1 MPDSRLPAS
10 CALTFSLLVT
20 TTAIAIAD
28 EVVPVPDAGFES
40 GGVGWSGGRIVQDE
54 SVAAPEGRACIE
66 MVAGEFAS
74 ASIGRIL
81 NPGETYRLR
90 AWTRRSNPPGTS
102 AVGVASIRLSSM
114 VGGKTTIELGTT
126 ARTVDPPRLG
136 GAAATVASDDGV
148 NVWFD
153 GGYRMHFGDIPLYQ
167 STSADPLVDP
177 WLEAERDGYDFD
189 NALGPLRT
197 SNGFRAIYDC
207 FYDDAGPPYESII
220 GFRRP
225 IGSAPNYTW
234 DDEYE
239 VVLEHTPTE
248 FPWVIDPH
256 LFEDPDTGRVWM
268 SWGGHVIHVTEIDPL
283 TGRILGDPADP
294 EIDTHPAGTHVP
306 ILKWPESIALGG
318 DPAQPPG
325 WCGDAYSSCYME
337 GPALFQ
343 HGGWWYAFASY
354 GNLGSDYTI
363 RMARSASP
371 TGPYLD
377 KDGVNGTTFDPTLD
391 RYGASMLLAAEGDQA
406 VPGHPAVWKD
416 GDRLLLGYDQR
427 PDPQLDVDRMAIRE
441 LHVVDGWPTIWSPI
455 ELEIRV
461 DDHSDAVGGE
471 LKIELGGVGDPGSVV
486 LFDRI
491 ELERIGTPCPSDLDG
506 DGRTDGADLAQ
517 LLIGWGATGPG
528 DIDGDGLVDAADLG
542 LLVVGWGPCP

>member
-1 MPDSRLPAS
+1 MPDSRLPAR
-10 CALTFSLLVT
+10 CAFTFSLLVT
-20 TTAIAIAD
+20 ATAIAD

-102 AVGVASIRLSSM
+102 AFGVGSIRLSSM

-126 ARTVDPPRLG
+126 ALTVDPPRLG

-153 GGYRMHFGDIPLYQ
+153 GGYPMHFGDIPLYQ

-225 IGSAPNYTW
+225 TGSAPDYTW

-256 LFEDPDTGRVWM
+256 LFEDPDTERVWM

-337 GPALFQ
+337 GPALFK

-377 KDGVNGTTFDPTLD
+377 KDGVNGTTFDRTLD

-427 PDPQLDVDRMAIRE
+427 PDPLLDVDRMAIRE

-461 DDHSDAVGGE
+461 DDHPDAVGGE

-491 ELERIGTPCPSDLDG
+491 ELERIETPCPSDLDG
-506 DGRTDGADLAQ
+506 DRRIDGADLAR

-528 DIDGDGLVDAADLG
+528 DINGDGLVDAADLG
-542 LLVVGWGPCP
+542 VLFIDWGSCP